1 MRVSPADFAN
11 IQRAVAAVG
20 GWARAIYQFAFVAL
34 ADPPSDIS
42 PLFPEARRLWAVV
55 DDPDMI
61 AHMRTV
67 IVPASCVYVDGQPRR
82 VDYDPEVRP
91 TLIIHDVE

>member
-1 MRVSPADFAN
+1 MRVSLADFTD
-11 IQRAVAAVG
+11 IQRAAAAVG
-20 GWARAIYQFAFVAL
+20 GWARAIHQFAFVAL
-34 ADPPSDIS
+34 TDPPSDIS